1 MSFNPDSWINYK
13 NTTHLLEKTITT
25 SSFTKTKRATNSDCE
40 YRDFTKS
47 NHDPAH
53 ERLTGSPEDDIQ
65 SVQSYYKEEFKPIP
79 SPRTPQPELKDSRYY
94 YENKSSIQKCSSALI
109 IENFYYFKHYGI
121 TSIFM
126 LDQ

>member
-25 SSFTKTKRATNSDCE
+25 SSFTKTKRAANSDIE

-47 NHDPAH
+47 NQAAAPG
-53 ERLTGSPEDDIQ
+53 RLTGSPEDDIQ

-79 SPRTPQPELKDSRYY
+79 SQRTPHPEFKDSRYC
-94 YENKSSIQKCSSALI
+94 YEKKFTVL
-109 IENFYYFKHYGI
+109 K
-121 TSIFM
+121 
-126 LDQ
+126 L

>member
-25 SSFTKTKRATNSDCE
+25 SSFTKTKRAANSDCE
-40 YRDFTKS
+40 YRDFIKS
-47 NHDPAH
+47 NQHPAP

-94 YENKSSIQKCSSALI
+94 RAKQFTVLKSSEIFHI
-109 IENFYYFKHYGI
+109 FKHYKI
-121 TSIFM
+121 ISILI

>member
-13 NTTHLLEKTITT
+13 NTTHLLEKTITK
-25 SSFTKTKRATNSDCE
+25 SSFTKTKRAANSDCE

-47 NHDPAH
+47 NQHPDP

-79 SPRTPQPELKDSRYY
+79 SPRTPKPEFKDSRYGN
-94 YENKSSIQKCSSALI
+94 ENKSTILKCSSAKLFI
-109 IENFYYFKHYGI
+109 ISNI
-121 TSIFM
+121 TR
-126 LDQ
+126 

>member
-25 SSFTKTKRATNSDCE
+25 SSFTKTKRAANSDCE

-47 NHDPAH
+47 NPHPAP

-94 YENKSSIQKCSSALI
+94 YENKFTILKF
-109 IENFYYFKHYGI
+109 NRKYFTISKI
-121 TSIFM
+121 TG
-126 LDQ
+126 

>member
-25 SSFTKTKRATNSDCE
+25 SSFTKTKRAANSNCE
-40 YRDFTKS
+40 YRDFSKS
-47 NHDPAH
+47 NQHPAP

-79 SPRTPQPELKDSRYY
+79 SPRTPQPEFKDSRYGF
-94 YENKSSIQKCSSALI
+94 ENKFTIPKFS
-109 IENFYYFKHYGI
+109 
-121 TSIFM
+121 
-126 LDQ
+126 

>member
-25 SSFTKTKRATNSDCE
+25 SSFTKTKRAANSDCE

-47 NHDPAH
+47 NQNPAP

-94 YENKSSIQKCSSALI
+94 HEKK
-109 IENFYYFKHYGI
+109 
-121 TSIFM
+121 
-126 LDQ
+126 

>member
-25 SSFTKTKRATNSDCE
+25 SSFTKTKRAANSDCE
-40 YRDFTKS
+40 YRDFIKS
-47 NHDPAH
+47 NQHPAP

-94 YENKSSIQKCSSALI
+94 RAKQFTVLKFSGAK
-109 IENFYYFKHYGI
+109 YFTISNI
-121 TSIFM
+121 TR
-126 LDQ
+126 